1 MAFFFFGI
9 LAFILILILT
19 LGLSVLMF
27 VRRLWSGIKDF
38 FKSLSGKTEKKHSY
52 AYSSTDSGN
61 SRVQDDTGSFS
72 PRTLEGQ
79 ERLRR
84 FKEMSETVMYE
95 ETYHR

>member
-9 LAFILILILT
+9 LAFVLILILT

-27 VRRLWSGIKDF
+27 VRRLWVSVVDF
-38 FKSLSGKTEKKHSY
+38 FKKHFSKTEVKQKY
-52 AYSSTDSGN
+52 AYADAGGGKSKSPE
-61 SRVQDDTGSFS
+61 DTGSFS
-72 PRTLEGQ
+72 PRTEEGQ

-95 ETYHR
+95 EIYKR